1 MGGGAAP
8 ALGFVNW
15 RIIGFSSYEPD
26 IQQLS
31 AEDRLQLDEELFGW
45 VAAGPPRRVNRTMF
59 GVEGFEDLTSSGFR
73 ITYLVSEAEH
83 YVAVLRVR
91 KET

>member
-1 MGGGAAP
+1 
-8 ALGFVNW
+8 
-15 RIIGFSSYEPD
+15 
-26 IQQLS
+26 
-31 AEDRLQLDEELFGW
+31 
-45 VAAGPPRRVNRTMF
+45 MF

-83 YVAVLRVR
+83 YVAVLRIR

>member
-15 RIIGFSSYEPD
+15 RIIGFSSFEPD
-26 IQQLS
+26 YQQLS
-31 AEDRLQLDEELFGW
+31 AEGRLQLDEELFGW
-45 VAAGPPRRVNRTMF
+45 VADGPPRRANRTMF
-59 GVEGFEDLTSSGFR
+59 GVEAFEDVTLSGFR

-83 YVAVLRVR
+83 YVAILRVR

>member
-1 MGGGAAP
+1 
-8 ALGFVNW
+8 VNW

-26 IQQLS
+26 YQQLS
-31 AEDRLQLDEELFGW
+31 AEGRLQLDEELFGW
-45 VAAGPPRRVNRTMF
+45 VADGPPRRANRTMF
-59 GVEGFEDLTSSGFR
+59 GVEAFEDVTLSGFR

-83 YVAVLRVR
+83 YVAILRVR